1 MVVVI
6 MGVSGSGKST
16 IGRMLADT
24 LGWEFF
30 DADSFHTPA
39 NIAKMTGGV
48 PLTESDRQPWLQT
61 LRGSIE
67 GWERD
72 HRNVVLACSALTV
85 ASRHTLIPL
94 NCRIPLV
101 YLKGPFELIQARLAH
116 RLHHFMPSNLLTD
129 QFAQLEEP
137 TDAIVINIAQ
147 VPAKILTDIKVHL
160 HQSH

>member
-1 MVVVI
+1 MQQRAPRVVQRTAHARTRPEPRDWFREHAPRVR
-6 MGVSGSGKST
+6 K
-16 IGRMLADT
+16 T
-24 LGWEFF
+24 L
-30 DADSFHTPA
+30 
-39 NIAKMTGGV
+39 M
-48 PLTESDRQPWLQT
+48 ESDRQPWLQT

-116 RLHHFMPSNLLTD
+116 RLHHFMPSNLLVD

-137 TDAIVINIAQ
+137 SDAIVINIAQ
-147 VPAKILTDIKVHL
+147 APAKILTDIKAHL
-160 HQSH
+160 HQPP